1 MRKFSNSLLGYLAS
15 SPAMTGTA
23 LEFDAVD
30 VFVLSNGHTIR
41 RLGGPEGE
49 TLWGYTT
56 PDMGYALF
64 SPLLIR

>member
-1 MRKFSNSLLGYLAS
+1 
-15 SPAMTGTA
+15 MTGTA